1 MLIKLHAYYNLA
13 YNSHGSHKQLTAI
26 RIENI
31 VIQNQFYLLI
41 VYLKLVSYLADE
53 EESGDV
59 GVDGEDPNLW
69 IQMPQHLGHK
79 TIRDTHCGTVVPG

>member
-1 MLIKLHAYYNLA
+1 M
-13 YNSHGSHKQLTAI
+13 
-26 RIENI
+26 
-31 VIQNQFYLLI
+31 
-41 VYLKLVSYLADE
+41 YLKLVSYLADE